1 MLRLVRMMNTKQT
14 AAITDI
20 EDAAT
25 VRWLARALAPARAD
39 ARRSPTDEAID
50 RMRAR
55 VFGAQERPKHR
66 QRIAA

>member
-1 MLRLVRMMNTKQT
+1 MNSHQT

-25 VRWLARALAPARAD
+25 VRWLARTLAPARAE
-39 ARRSPTDEAID
+39 ARYTPTDDAID
-50 RMRAR
+50 RMRTR
-55 VFGAQERPKHR
+55 VFGKPARPKQR